1 MVSSAAV
8 PPCMPAGVLWSSSG
22 RIKGTLGCASPR
34 GARWCS
40 PRGRRPHHQRDPLV
54 GGTLPLSHAD
64 QWGRGPPCRHAC
76 QRGCS
81 GHLLAESRAP
91 SGAPHRGEHVGA
103 HPVAGDLTA
112 NEIRS
117 SEVLSL
123 SVTLTSGVG
132 DPLSAAG
139 GTEAGRDLGVFSV
152 FRSGFEL
159 VFQKKISRK

>member
-1 MVSSAAV
+1 MCRVDILSTHIVSA
-8 PPCMPAGVLWSSSG
+8 WSSLEN
-22 RIKGTLGCASPR
+22 RVR
-34 GARWCS
+34 
-40 PRGRRPHHQRDPLV
+40 Q
-54 GGTLPLSHAD
+54 
-64 QWGRGPPCRHAC
+64 CRHAR

-81 GHLLAESRAP
+81 GRPPTQPRAP
-91 SGAPHRGEHVGA
+91 SGAPRCGEHVGA

-139 GTEAGRDLGVFSV
+139 GLRWVEIRVFLAFFVPDLNWF
-152 FRSGFEL
+152 F
-159 VFQKKISRK
+159 